1 VTDKAPPKKPKRFK
15 PMLDMLNTEA
25 AVNTLAPKTFVD
37 LVGMFS
43 QKAYENGELS
53 VDEYLDIVK
62 PLFGETGEKVTNRI
76 KEYEDELERYAT
88 GGRVNFLEGG
98 DTAYNKMVTEAYIKA
113 GGLEAT
119 GMDIDK
125 FAEMYFKKFAD
136 GGRVDLFLGGNLGG
150 GYSESRKD
158 SGGKQTNVSFGGG
171 GDGGNNNPPPKPKT
185 SVLDKIKAMGT
196 VPLNL
201 IGGLF
206 GNPFDPTK
214 PTQVINTKAQMD
226 YLNYLANQ
234 KNEDTGT
241 LSYGDYGTQF
251 NLSDLKDP
259 IAFSTAMTMGGTGFK
274 KADTGDFTYSGGT
287 YDFDGAVPF
296 IDSGGLMG
304 LAYRGGEY
312 LGDKFN
318 PVKLADGGRAQF
330 GIGSLDPDAE
340 FNERVRELMD
350 DGYEFGQAVKKAME
364 ETRKDQ
370 GDGTMPKSEKW
381 MRDYFFSGK
390 GGYDDRMSYK
400 EFALGP
406 GQELFKRFGN
416 D

>member
-1 VTDKAPPKKPKRFK
+1 MPDKAPPKKPKRFK

-76 KEYEDELERYAT
+76 KEYEDELEKYAT

-98 DTAYNKMVTEAYIKA
+98 DTEYNAMVTAKYIEL
-113 GGLEAT
+113 GGKEGT
-119 GMDIDK
+119 GMDIDSFAKEYFPK
-125 FAEMYFKKFAD
+125 F
-136 GGRVDLFLGGNLGG
+136 
-150 GYSESRKD
+150 
-158 SGGKQTNVSFGGG
+158 
-171 GDGGNNNPPPKPKT
+171 
-185 SVLDKIKAMGT
+185 
-196 VPLNL
+196 
-201 IGGLF
+201 
-206 GNPFDPTK
+206 
-214 PTQVINTKAQMD
+214 
-226 YLNYLANQ
+226 
-234 KNEDTGT
+234 
-241 LSYGDYGTQF
+241 
-251 NLSDLKDP
+251 
-259 IAFSTAMTMGGTGFK
+259 
-274 KADTGDFTYSGGT
+274 
-287 YDFDGAVPF
+287 
-296 IDSGGLMG
+296 
-304 LAYRGGEY
+304 
-312 LGDKFN
+312 
-318 PVKLADGGRAQF
+318 ADGGRAQF

-340 FNERVRELMD
+340 LNRRVRELMD

>member
-1 VTDKAPPKKPKRFK
+1 VADIPKKKPKRFK

-37 LVGMFS
+37 MVGIFS

-76 KEYEDELERYAT
+76 KEYEDELEKYAT
-88 GGRVNFLEGG
+88 GGRVNFLDGG

-136 GGRVDLFLGGNLGG
+136 GGRIGLFLGGNLEG

-158 SGGKQTNVSFGGG
+158 SGGKQTTVSFGGG
-171 GDGGNNNPPPKPKT
+171 GGEENDNPILK
-185 SVLDKIKAMGT
+185 KIKKANIPDESPFKKFLAHDRFT
-196 VPLNL
+196 DQLKFNRAIPNYHQL
-201 IGGLF
+201 GGLDF
-206 GNPFDPTK
+206 MARFPGTHPD
-214 PTQVINTKAQMD
+214 
-226 YLNYLANQ
+226 LAKFLAGGYQ
-234 KNEDTGT
+234 YVTEGARALTNEDI
-241 LSYGDYGTQF
+241 DF
-251 NLSDLKDP
+251 ND
-259 IAFSTAMTMGGTGFK
+259 AMN
-274 KADTGDFTYSGGT
+274 KAKEETRLNNIGIDDFFNPESETYRQYKNLVPES
-287 YDFDGAVPF
+287 GAVQMA
-296 IDSGGLMG
+296 G
-304 LAYRGGEY
+304 
-312 LGDKFN
+312 
-318 PVKLADGGRAQF
+318 GGRAQF

-340 FNERVRELMD
+340 LNRRVRELMD

-370 GDGTMPKSEKW
+370 GSGTMPKSEKW
-381 MRDYFFSGK
+381 MREYFFDGK

-406 GQELFKRFGN
+406 GQELYKRLGN

>member
-1 VTDKAPPKKPKRFK
+1 
-15 PMLDMLNTEA
+15 MLDMLNTEA

-98 DTAYNKMVTEAYIKA
+98 DTEYNAMVTAKYIEL
-113 GGLEAT
+113 GGKEGT
-119 GMDIDK
+119 GMDIDS
-125 FAEMYFKKFAD
+125 FAKEYFPKFAD
-136 GGRVDLFLGGNLGG
+136 GGRA
-150 GYSESRKD
+150 K
-158 SGGKQTNVSFGGG
+158 
-171 GDGGNNNPPPKPKT
+171 
-185 SVLDKIKAMGT
+185 
-196 VPLNL
+196 
-201 IGGLF
+201 
-206 GNPFDPTK
+206 
-214 PTQVINTKAQMD
+214 
-226 YLNYLANQ
+226 
-234 KNEDTGT
+234 
-241 LSYGDYGTQF
+241 
-251 NLSDLKDP
+251 
-259 IAFSTAMTMGGTGFK
+259 
-274 KADTGDFTYSGGT
+274 
-287 YDFDGAVPF
+287 
-296 IDSGGLMG
+296 
-304 LAYRGGEY
+304 
-312 LGDKFN
+312 
-318 PVKLADGGRAQF
+318 F

-340 FNERVRELMD
+340 LRRRVEELMD

>member
-1 VTDKAPPKKPKRFK
+1 MPDKAPPKKPKRFK

-25 AVNTLAPKTFVD
+25 AVNTLAPKFYTEM
-37 LVGMFS
+37 VGMFS
-43 QKAYENGELS
+43 RKAYENGELS

-98 DTAYNKMVTEAYIKA
+98 DTEYNAMVTAKYIEL
-113 GGLEAT
+113 GGKEGT
-119 GMDIDK
+119 GMDIDSFAKEYFPK
-125 FAEMYFKKFAD
+125 F
-136 GGRVDLFLGGNLGG
+136 
-150 GYSESRKD
+150 
-158 SGGKQTNVSFGGG
+158 
-171 GDGGNNNPPPKPKT
+171 
-185 SVLDKIKAMGT
+185 
-196 VPLNL
+196 
-201 IGGLF
+201 
-206 GNPFDPTK
+206 
-214 PTQVINTKAQMD
+214 
-226 YLNYLANQ
+226 
-234 KNEDTGT
+234 
-241 LSYGDYGTQF
+241 
-251 NLSDLKDP
+251 
-259 IAFSTAMTMGGTGFK
+259 
-274 KADTGDFTYSGGT
+274 
-287 YDFDGAVPF
+287 
-296 IDSGGLMG
+296 
-304 LAYRGGEY
+304 
-312 LGDKFN
+312 
-318 PVKLADGGRAQF
+318 ADGGRAQF